1 LPRWLLIQTFH
12 CRLTQKARE
21 SLDAFAEG
29 SLFELT
35 LGEAELLLD
44 KIAKDQSWF
53 QDKVQHH
60 HQTEEI
66 LEKDQRTIEAAIKH
80 LNNQG
85 MKSGNFKQPTL
96 IEIIPQEQYNYK
108 KREIHQRT
116 PSEEE
121 PLETPPPE
129 EGNSED

>member
-1 LPRWLLIQTFH
+1 MPRWLLIQTFY
-12 CRLTQKARE
+12 CSLTQKARE
-21 SLDAFAEG
+21 SLDAIAEG

-35 LGEAELLLD
+35 HGEAELLLD

-60 HQTEEI
+60 HKTEEI

-96 IEIIPQEQYNYK
+96 IEIILQDQYNYK

-116 PSEEE
+116 PVKKNHWRHH
-121 PLETPPPE
+121 LQRK
-129 EGNSED
+129 